1 MTLVHKPLRKH
12 MQSENKENK
21 RERKILEEEEER
33 MTENDHQRADK
44 ILDNRRE

>member
-21 RERKILEEEEER
+21 REQKILEEER
-33 MTENDHQRADK
+33 MTENDHQR
-44 ILDNRRE
+44 LTRYWTTGENSV